1 LDSYPACRDAHS
13 TPLAVPV
20 PTPTTAAEPR
30 RQARTR
36 TIYTSKGCRP
46 ATCAQR
52 RSSRLPLPPVDAR
65 THACCR
71 ARTNLAQPA
80 CHSPAPPSMRASS
93 LRAPSICHH
102 ACLPCSACG
111 CSIALS
117 LSSSPV
123 HGCRALP
130 PVHRHILRRRIFV
143 PGRAR
148 TGPVQSS
155 VARVRACTQVLAV
168 PG

>member
-80 CHSPAPPSMRASS
+80 CHYPAPPSMRASS

-111 CSIALS
+111 CSIASS
-117 LSSSPV
+117 LAPPSMAAARCLRFIVIYCDDEFSSRVVREQGRSNHPS
-123 HGCRALP
+123 RAC
-130 PVHRHILRRRIFV
+130 V
-143 PGRAR
+143 RAR
-148 TGPVQSS
+148 
-155 VARVRACTQVLAV
+155 RC
-168 PG
+168 